1 MSTEN
6 RARRSGDVSAND
18 PSPSALARNARV
30 RDARLATRMRGFF
43 QNENVSSRARASAS
57 NRAVGASGEASWV
70 RDFHEDDDEDEDVA
84 RRRVDGASSATTAR
98 RGDARHPLAK
108 DWSERI
114 SSPAV
119 RREFM
124 GESIDSYTRRRA
136 LRVFAGTWN
145 ANGKAP
151 GTSVELETWIC
162 RGGVKRGEP
171 ADVVVIGFQEIVPLN
186 VGKVLAVEDSAM
198 TELWEDRVDDALNGE
213 RSRQEATRR
222 RGVMEEYDPTSL
234 ATTMETKTKM
244 ETKMETKTETN
255 VKWVSFDGGDVVE
268 DLHGGAIREGSR
280 DASMNDRTRREGH
293 GEPEYRPVAQK
304 QLVGVYV
311 TVWVRSSLL
320 PHLKDVRVATVA
332 TGFNIGVGVLGNK
345 GACGVWMRLYSTPLV
360 FICSHLSA
368 GSKPGDEIKRNEDQ
382 INIEQQMSFQPP
394 EGRDDA
400 VCTIADAASAIWF
413 GDLNYRLTL
422 EDGVVRRAIADGT
435 YSTLLASDEL
445 NIERR
450 ARRVFVDWHEGEVT
464 FAPTYKYRP
473 GTNIYSG
480 AGDVDVNEVGQ
491 AQKRE
496 EEKKRTPAWCDRVLW
511 RGDFDVN
518 LLEYGRCEL
527 MHSDHKPVL
536 ATFEI
541 IARELEPKRLHDL
554 LFELRRRLD
563 HVEMASQPKCSL
575 VNPMVD
581 LGELSYGARS
591 RGKFTLANV
600 GDVEAKFRLV
610 SPIPGGPPAPG
621 WMRVTPTSGSLL
633 PGEEIAFNIEASIQG
648 GKSSGPNALVTSS
661 PAARRRETALVAV
674 AAEPDP
680 EPVDAILVVR
690 LEGGRDFFVSVSGSY
705 APCAFGA
712 SFEMLPTTAF
722 PPNVPA
728 VVARMTEHLYARLDD
743 APDLFRVPFDGVRTE
758 DGLAKIARALTPDAD
773 VVVDFPSL
781 GVNAYDVG
789 EALLSLFSALP
800 SRAFEHAD
808 VVKVV
813 DSMSLAVPP
822 TKDFVNVIL
831 LKHVTA
837 RTRAAVTHVAALFKR
852 CCDEAQRRSPSACA
866 GAVARIVASLA
877 TCLFPE
883 AEGAPTRRR
892 VAFVGALVGV
902 HGSFIDAYEEDAT
915 IRVASASAPASA
927 SASASAE
934 PTTAPFFSTPNWNRL
949 FQTAVPSSLA
959 STDEETTTNATKNTG
974 NLIDF

>member
-1 MSTEN
+1 MSTDR
-6 RARRSGDVSAND
+6 RASRDPMARSSLVRSIRPIPD
-18 PSPSALARNARV
+18 RNARV
-30 RDARLATRMRGFF
+30 RAARLAVDMRGFF
-43 QNENVSSRARASAS
+43 QNESASSRARASAS
-57 NRAVGASGEASWV
+57 NRAVDASGEASWV
-70 RDFHEDDDEDEDVA
+70 RDFHDGDDDGDVSA
-84 RRRVDGASSATTAR
+84 RNRVDAVPSTTSARTR
-98 RGDARHPLAK
+98 NLDARHPLAK

-145 ANGKAP
+145 TNGKAP
-151 GTSVELETWIC
+151 GPSVDVNSWIR
-162 RGGVKRGEP
+162 RGGMRDGDP

-186 VGKVLAVEDSAM
+186 VGKVLAGEDSAM

-222 RGVMEEYDPTSL
+222 RGAMQEYDSDVGMTSSPGE
-234 ATTMETKTKM
+234 AETSTR
-244 ETKMETKTETN
+244 
-255 VKWVSFDGGDVVE
+255 WVSFDGGDAVE
-268 DLHGGAIREGSR
+268 DLRGGAIRESTS
-280 DASMNDRTRREGH
+280 ASVNERARGR

-382 INIEQQMSFQPP
+382 ITIEQQMRFLPP
-394 EGRDDA
+394 DGRDDA
-400 VCTIADAASAIWF
+400 ARTLADAAAVIWF

-480 AGDVDVNEVGQ
+480 AGDVDVNDVGQ

-511 RGDFDVN
+511 RGDFDIN
-518 LLEYGRCEL
+518 LLEYERCEL
-527 MHSDHKPVL
+527 THSDHKPVL

-541 IARELEPKRLHDL
+541 VARELEPKRLHDL

-563 HVEMASQPKCSL
+563 HVEMASQPKCSI

-581 LGELSYGARS
+581 LGELRYGARS

-600 GDVEAKFRLV
+600 GDVEAKFRLA
-610 SPIPGGPPAPG
+610 SPIPGGPHAPG
-621 WMRVTPTSGSLL
+621 WMRVTPTSGNLL
-633 PGEEIAFNIEASIQG
+633 PGEEVTLNIEASIQG
-648 GKSSGPNALVTSS
+648 GKSSGPSALITSS
-661 PAARRRETALVAV
+661 PAARRREPSLVAV
-674 AAEPDP
+674 SAEPDP
-680 EPVDAILVVR
+680 DPVDAILVVR

-712 SFEMLPTTAF
+712 SFEILPTAAF

-728 VVARMTEHLYARLDD
+728 VVTRMTEHLFSRLDD

-758 DGLAKIARALTPDAD
+758 DGLAKIARALSSTAD
-773 VVVDFPSL
+773 VVVDFTAL

-852 CCDEAQRRSPSACA
+852 CCDEAQRRSPNACA
-866 GAVARIVASLA
+866 AAVARVVASLA

-883 AEGAPTRRR
+883 TEGAPSRRR

-902 HGSFIDAYEEDAT
+902 HGSFIDAYEGDEG
-915 IRVASASAPASA
+915 SAAA
-927 SASASAE
+927 AE
-934 PTTAPFFSTPNWNRL
+934 PTKASFFSTPNWNSL
-949 FQTAVPSSLA
+949 FQTAVPQSTAPA
-959 STDEETTTNATKNTG
+959 SEDTTTSASNTG